1 MDWNFLILMC
11 VLILGSLIYLSWDI
25 YVVHGVNGVF
35 SKLFSWEERLRIE
48 LKIENKNWERLNKLE
63 RGLIRDVYFTAKS
76 NGVKFH
82 ISNDEKIGY
91 PPDGKMQ
98 VSGYFMGDENK
109 NEPELGLAVGGFKH
123 DWLLILLH
131 ESCHMDQWLG
141 KSSIWSNGQIAGK
154 DVYDLLEEWIN
165 GKEMS
170 EWEISKVIKSCIDIE
185 LDCEKRTVEKIRNY
199 ELLNIDKV
207 EYIQKANSYIMF
219 YGAILK
225 NRKWYVKAPYMD
237 KNVWMRMPKAFLEKN
252 QYFEVK
258 SEYMDLYD
266 QYCY

>member
-1 MDWNFLILMC
+1 MDMNFFILLVILI
-11 VLILGSLIYLSWDI
+11 VGSLIYLSWDI
-25 YVVHGVNGVF
+25 YTVHGIGGVF
-35 SKLFSWEERLRIE
+35 SKLFSWEERLRLE
-48 LKIENKNWERLNKLE
+48 LKIDSRNWDRLEMGEKEVIKN
-63 RGLIRDVYFTAKS
+63 IYFTAKS
-76 NGVKFH
+76 HGVKFN
-82 ISNDEKIGY
+82 ISNEEKIGY
-91 PPDGKMQ
+91 PPDGKMM
-98 VSGYFMGDENK
+98 VSGYFMGDENG
-109 NEPELGLAVGGFKH
+109 NQPELGLAVGGSKQ

-141 KSSIWSNGQIAGK
+141 KSSIWSNGQLAGK

-165 GKEMS
+165 GKELQD
-170 EWEISKVIKSCIDIE
+170 WEIHKIIKSCIDIE

-199 ELLNIDKV
+199 ELLNIDRV

-225 NRKWYVKAPYMD
+225 KRKWYVKAPYIE
-237 KNVWMRMPKAFLEKN
+237 KNVWMRMPKAFLEKSN
-252 QYFEVK
+252 YIDVK

>member
-1 MDWNFLILMC
+1 MNFFILLVILI
-11 VLILGSLIYLSWDI
+11 VGSLIYLSWDI
-25 YVVHGVNGVF
+25 YTVHGIGGVF
-35 SKLFSWEERLRIE
+35 SKLFSWEERLRLE
-48 LKIENKNWERLNKLE
+48 LKIDNRNWDRLEMGEKEVIKN
-63 RGLIRDVYFTAKS
+63 IYFTAKS
-76 NGVKFH
+76 HGVKFN
-82 ISNDEKIGY
+82 ISNEEKIGY
-91 PPDGKMQ
+91 PPDGKMM
-98 VSGYFMGDENK
+98 VSGYFMGDENG
-109 NEPELGLAVGGFKH
+109 NQPELGLAVGGSKQ

-141 KSSIWSNGQIAGK
+141 KSSIWSNGQLAGK

-165 GKEMS
+165 GKELQG
-170 EWEISKVIKSCIDIE
+170 WEIHKIIKSCIDIE

-199 ELLNIDKV
+199 ELLNIDRV

-225 NRKWYVKAPYMD
+225 KRKWYVKAPYIE
-237 KNVWMRMPKAFLEKN
+237 KNVWMRMPKAFLEKSN
-252 QYFEVK
+252 YIDVK